1 MRLNKY
7 IAHYSSYSRR
17 EADKAIEAGY
27 VRVDGEVQIN
37 PGTQIDEKYAKVS
50 VSGKKVTPTEQY
62 TVIAYNKEKG
72 ELVTKTD
79 PKGRKTIYDTLPSK
93 YKHFI
98 PIGRLDFATEGLLL
112 LTDASRVATALMT
125 SSMERV
131 YRVKVKGEI
140 SEEMEIAMK
149 NGLELDDAS
158 AGAHDLSEIK
168 SMNFAPFYAYKIIKT
183 SPTYSILKIA
193 IGEGQNREVRRFFAH
208 FDREV
213 VDLKRL
219 SFGGIELNNLP
230 NGKVRF
236 LTRSE
241 YGHLYEFMKV
251 YEREQ
256 KGQTKEP
263 KTYDKEAKSQDR
275 DFKSKDKELK
285 SHKKD
290 QDRESKGYKKDS
302 TGYKKESK
310 NKDSNNKDK
319 YGKKELKNPKKGPRK

>member
-1 MRLNKY
+1 MRLNKF

-27 VRVDGEVQIN
+27 VKVDGEVEIN
-37 PGTQIDEKYAKVS
+37 PATQIDEKYSKVS
-50 VSGKKVTPTEQY
+50 ISGKKVVPTEQY

-93 YKHFI
+93 YKHYI

-140 SEEMEIAMK
+140 TEAIELAMK
-149 NGLELDDAS
+149 NGLELEDAS
-158 AGAHDLSEIK
+158 EGAHELSEIG
-168 SMNFAPFYAYKIIKT
+168 SMNFAPFYAYKIIKN
-183 SPTYSILKIA
+183 SPMYSILKIV
-193 IGEGQNREVRRFFAH
+193 IGEGQNREVRRFFGH
-208 FDREV
+208 FEREV

-241 YGHLYEFMKV
+241 YGHLYDFMKNH
-251 YEREQ
+251 EREE
-256 KGQTKEP
+256 KEKAP
-263 KTYDKEAKSQDR
+263 KTKMPKKEEKEESFQKKESSQKKST
-275 DFKSKDKELK
+275 KP
-285 SHKKD
+285 
-290 QDRESKGYKKDS
+290 
-302 TGYKKESK
+302 YKKEL
-310 NKDSNNKDK
+310 NGKDK
-319 YGKKELKNPKKGPRK
+319 YGKKELKNPKKGAKK

>member
-1 MRLNKY
+1 MRLNKF

-27 VRVDGEVQIN
+27 VKVDGEVEIN
-37 PGTQIDEKYAKVS
+37 PATSVDEKYSKVS
-50 VSGKKVTPTEQY
+50 ISGKKVMPTEQY

-93 YKHFI
+93 YKHYI
-98 PIGRLDFATEGLLL
+98 PIGRLDYATEGLLL
-112 LTDASRVATALMT
+112 MTDASRVATALMT

-140 SEEMEIAMK
+140 TEAIETAMK
-149 NGLELDDAS
+149 NGLELEDAS
-158 AGAHDLSEIK
+158 LGAHELSDIG
-168 SMNFAPFYAYKIIKT
+168 SMNFAPFYAYKIIKN
-183 SPTYSILKIA
+183 SPMYSILKIA
-193 IGEGQNREVRRFFAH
+193 IGEGQNREVRRFFGH

-241 YGHLYEFMKV
+241 YGHLYEFMKHH
-251 YEREQ
+251 EREE
-256 KGQTKEP
+256 KEKAP
-263 KTYDKEAKSQDR
+263 KTG
-275 DFKSKDKELK
+275 SKPPKFD
-285 SHKKD
+285 
-290 QDRESKGYKKDS
+290 
-302 TGYKKESK
+302 KKESK
-310 NKDSNNKDK
+310 SDEREPKAYAKPHETAGKEHKSYIKEFKNKDSKSKETNKKDK
-319 YGKKELKNPKKGPRK
+319 YGKKELKNPKKGARK

>member
-17 EADKAIEAGY
+17 EADKAIQDGY
-27 VRVDGEVQIN
+27 VRVDGEVETN
-37 PGTQIDEKYAKVS
+37 PATQVDEKYSKVT
-50 VSGKKVTPTEQY
+50 VSGKKIAPTEQY
-62 TVIAYNKEKG
+62 TVIVYNKEKG
-72 ELVTKTD
+72 ELVTKSD

-93 YKHFI
+93 YKHYI

-149 NGLELDDAS
+149 NGLELDDATS
-158 AGAHDLSEIK
+158 GAHELSEIK
-168 SMNFAPFYAYKIIKT
+168 SMNFAPFYAYKIIKN
-183 SPTYSILKIA
+183 SPAYSILKIA

-251 YEREQ
+251 REREEKGKAKEQ
-256 KGQTKEP
+256 KSLDKED
-263 KTYDKEAKSQDR
+263 KTYN
-275 DFKSKDKELK
+275 KELK
-285 SHKKD
+285 SKEKEKKSLD
-290 QDRESKGYKKDS
+290 KKQKSSSKQPPKERDRF
-302 TGYKKESK
+302 
-310 NKDSNNKDK
+310 
-319 YGKKELKNPKKGPRK
+319 GKFKKGDKR

>member
-1 MRLNKY
+1 MK
-7 IAHYSSYSRR
+7 
-17 EADKAIEAGY
+17 
-27 VRVDGEVQIN
+27 VDGEVEIN
-37 PGTQIDEKYAKVS
+37 PATQIDEKYSKVS
-50 VSGKKVTPTEQY
+50 ISGKKVVPTEQY

-93 YKHFI
+93 YKHYI

-140 SEEMEIAMK
+140 TEAIELAMK
-149 NGLELDDAS
+149 NGLELEDAS
-158 AGAHDLSEIK
+158 EGAHELSEIG
-168 SMNFAPFYAYKIIKT
+168 SMNFAPFYAYKIIKN
-183 SPTYSILKIA
+183 SPMYSILKIA
-193 IGEGQNREVRRFFAH
+193 IGEGQNREVRRFFGH
-208 FDREV
+208 FEREV

-241 YGHLYEFMKV
+241 YGHLYDFMKNH
-251 YEREQ
+251 EREE
-256 KGQTKEP
+256 KEKAP
-263 KTYDKEAKSQDR
+263 KTKMPKKEEKEKKEESFQKKESSQKKST
-275 DFKSKDKELK
+275 KP
-285 SHKKD
+285 
-290 QDRESKGYKKDS
+290 
-302 TGYKKESK
+302 YKKEL
-310 NKDSNNKDK
+310 NGKDK
-319 YGKKELKNPKKGPRK
+319 YGKKELKNPKKGAKK

>member
-1 MRLNKY
+1 MRLNKF

-27 VRVDGEVQIN
+27 VKVDGEVEIN
-37 PGTQIDEKYAKVS
+37 PATQIDEKYSKVS
-50 VSGKKVTPTEQY
+50 ISGKKVVPTEQY

-93 YKHFI
+93 YKHYI

-140 SEEMEIAMK
+140 TEAIELAMK
-149 NGLELDDAS
+149 NGLELEDAS
-158 AGAHDLSEIK
+158 EGAHELSEIG
-168 SMNFAPFYAYKIIKT
+168 SMNFAPFYAYKIIKN
-183 SPTYSILKIA
+183 SPMYSILKIA
-193 IGEGQNREVRRFFAH
+193 IGEGQNREVRRFFGH
-208 FDREV
+208 FEREV

-241 YGHLYEFMKV
+241 YGHLYDFMKNH
-251 YEREQ
+251 EREE
-256 KGQTKEP
+256 KEKAP
-263 KTYDKEAKSQDR
+263 KTKMPKKEEKEKKEESFQKKESSQKKST
-275 DFKSKDKELK
+275 KP
-285 SHKKD
+285 
-290 QDRESKGYKKDS
+290 
-302 TGYKKESK
+302 YKKEL
-310 NKDSNNKDK
+310 NGKDK
-319 YGKKELKNPKKGPRK
+319 YGKKELKNPTKGAKK

>member
-1 MRLNKY
+1 MRLNKF

-27 VRVDGEVQIN
+27 VKVDGEVEIN
-37 PGTQIDEKYAKVS
+37 PATQIDEKYSKVS
-50 VSGKKVTPTEQY
+50 ISGKKVVPTEQY

-93 YKHFI
+93 YKHYI

-140 SEEMEIAMK
+140 TEAIELAMK
-149 NGLELDDAS
+149 NGLELEDAS
-158 AGAHDLSEIK
+158 EGAHELSEIG
-168 SMNFAPFYAYKIIKT
+168 SMNFAPFYAYKIIKN
-183 SPTYSILKIA
+183 SPMYSILKIA
-193 IGEGQNREVRRFFAH
+193 IGEGQNREVRRFFGH
-208 FDREV
+208 FEREV

-241 YGHLYEFMKV
+241 YGHLYDFMKNH
-251 YEREQ
+251 EREE
-256 KGQTKEP
+256 KEKAP
-263 KTYDKEAKSQDR
+263 KTKMPKKEEKEKKEESFQKKESSQKKST
-275 DFKSKDKELK
+275 KP
-285 SHKKD
+285 
-290 QDRESKGYKKDS
+290 
-302 TGYKKESK
+302 YKKEL
-310 NKDSNNKDK
+310 NGKDK
-319 YGKKELKNPKKGPRK
+319 YGKKELKNPKKGAKK

>member
-1 MRLNKY
+1 MRLNKF

-27 VRVDGEVQIN
+27 VRVDGEVEIN
-37 PGTQIDEKYAKVS
+37 PATQVDEKYSKVS
-50 VSGKKVTPTEQY
+50 ISGKKVTPSEQY

-79 PKGRKTIYDTLPSK
+79 PRGRKTIYDTLPSK

-98 PIGRLDFATEGLLL
+98 PIGRLDYATEGLLL

-140 SEEMEIAMK
+140 TEAIETAMK
-149 NGLELDDAS
+149 NGLELEDAS
-158 AGAHDLSEIK
+158 QGAHELSEIG
-168 SMNFAPFYAYKIIKT
+168 SMNFAPFYAYKIIKST
-183 SPTYSILKIA
+183 PMYSILKIA

-208 FDREV
+208 FEREV

-241 YGHLYEFMKV
+241 YGHLYDFMKHHD
-251 YEREQ
+251 REE
-256 KGQTKEP
+256 KEKAP
-263 KTYDKEAKSQDR
+263 KTKTPKTEFKEEKSSKKEFKK
-275 DFKSKDKELK
+275 DFKSKD
-285 SHKKD
+285 
-290 QDRESKGYKKDS
+290 
-302 TGYKKESK
+302 
-310 NKDSNNKDK
+310 SNNKEPNKKDK
-319 YGKKELKNPKKGPRK
+319 YGKKDLKNSKKGPRK